1 MKFEL
6 SSLSF
11 AINVPVHDDTEKI
24 RHSCMDTKNGHPAAN
39 FSGALV
45 ASGREFIGDSR
56 ERAVAGGPFTADS
69 LFPPKLTKQRKSHQ
83 SAL

>member
-1 MKFEL
+1 
-6 SSLSF
+6 
-11 AINVPVHDDTEKI
+11 
-24 RHSCMDTKNGHPAAN
+24 MDTKNGHPAAN

-45 ASGREFIGDSR
+45 ASGREFLGDSR

-83 SAL
+83 SALWVKQLASLENISHNTVEKDMM